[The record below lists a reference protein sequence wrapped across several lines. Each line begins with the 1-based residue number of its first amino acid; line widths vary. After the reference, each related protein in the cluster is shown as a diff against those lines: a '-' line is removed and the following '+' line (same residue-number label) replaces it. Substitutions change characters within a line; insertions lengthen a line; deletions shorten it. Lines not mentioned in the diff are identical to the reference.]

1 MDDEVARLREQL
13 ARAEDRIVEEQRR
26 REEEQRRREN
36 AELLARSSQ
45 PQDLTN
51 YLEACHQLHQA
62 IDVVTDRS
70 LTTQG
75 DTTNPS
81 GRIYPRRIVPWDAFA
96 ARQEETWNQLA
107 SSPSLSSKCLF
118 PSPHQIEYV
127 MSLISPISSEIGLR
141 NFERDTVENAVQKLV
156 DEAYKDPVLRNT
168 LSLRGTVTFESH
180 TNLGQ
185 DDTALSESFEQLS
198 TSADSSRSTASRS
211 KSLKRQPRRKA
222 RGKGHL
228 ADQFCIYRPDDGRN
242 MPTLAI
248 EYKAP
253 HKLSQEELVTGLR
266 SEIRPAQDIIN
277 KDGRGFEFA
286 SKSLAAAVITQ
297 LFSYMIDK
305 GIQYGYVCTGE
316 AFVFLHIPD
325 DPSIVYYS
333 VCLPCLDVMDGDE
346 NRLHRTAVAQV
357 FSFIIQALRVEPPP
371 MSWHDAAA
379 QLDTWA
385 VEYEDVLSKIP
396 ISDRKG
402 PRSRDHTYKARPW
415 PGFYRS
421 PIKTRSGCKPTSQEG
436 GRRQD
441 DDDNRDPPSPSPN
454 RPALLAQKPS
464 GTSAARSREKQG
476 RQGREKA
483 RHDEPVQTSI
493 KNRPYCTHQCLLG
506 LASAG
511 PIDKNCPNANDHGER
526 HIARSKFLS
535 LLHSQLARDRGPDAD
550 CVPLYISGSLGSLFK
565 VRLSSYG
572 YTLVA
577 KGMESADR
585 LRLCHEKKIYDQ
597 IRDIQ
602 GKFTP
607 VCLGLLDLALPQYC
621 DGGVYKHLMLLSW
634 GGRPLLGCVDQVD
647 KQTVIAGVAS
657 AFAALHRLG
666 VLHRDAEARNILFDA
681 PTGRVMVVDFERAEF
696 RGREPLACLTAQSQ
710 NRKRKRKASKKQVS
724 DEFGREFQSVM
735 GSLSKI
741 VESAA

>member
-26 REEEQRRREN
+26 REEEQCRREN

-96 ARQEETWNQLA
+96 ARQEEFWNQLA

-156 DEAYKDPVLRNT
+156 DEAYKDPALRNT

-286 SKSLAAAVITQ
+286 SRSLAAAVITQ
-297 LFSYMIDK
+297 LFSYMIGK

-333 VCLPCLDVMDGDE
+333 VCLPCLDVMD
-346 NRLHRTAVAQV
+346 
-357 FSFIIQALRVEPPP
+357 
-371 MSWHDAAA
+371 AA

-454 RPALLAQKPS
+454 RPALPAQKPS

-535 LLHSQLARDRGPDAD
+535 LLRSQLARDRGPDAD

-585 LRLCHEKKIYDQ
+585 LRLCHETKIYDQ

-621 DGGVYKHLMLLSW
+621 DGGVYNHLMLLSW

-710 NRKRKRKASKKQVS
+710 NRKGSAKRPRSKCQTSLEENFSLLWGLCQRSWKVPLEET
-724 DEFGREFQSVM
+724 DLVHARL
-735 GSLSKI
+735 GSTRSL
-741 VESAA
+741 VTMSAGEERNSS

>member
-1 MDDEVARLREQL
+1 MHSDAPEAVRFGFLHP
-13 ARAEDRIVEEQRR
+13 
-26 REEEQRRREN
+26 EEEYPQAFSSSGVHQPQCQHQQHHDGTVTDKNWGITTTTIADVSSMNEKSSTASKVCAYKAAVMISIKVATYYFTPWKGFHN
-36 AELLARSSQ
+36 ASIQNLTLARSSSESNSSRE
-45 PQDLTN
+45 TK
-51 YLEACHQLHQA
+51 
-62 IDVVTDRS
+62 S
-70 LTTQG
+70 TT
-75 DTTNPS
+75 TAMPPS
-81 GRIYPRRIVPWDAFA
+81 SSSSISPS
-96 ARQEETWNQLA
+96 A
-107 SSPSLSSKCLF
+107 SSPFTTVPTSDVRLALDCPKLNGDKKKILVHDEVSTYTYQCDVDF
-118 PSPHQIEYV
+118 PGVLYDIMGITTY
-127 MSLISPISSEIGLR
+127 
-141 NFERDTVENAVQKLV
+141 TVE
-156 DEAYKDPVLRNT
+156 DCLRACSRYNQQQ
-168 LSLRGTVTFESH
+168 GKKVCVGITF
-180 TNLGQ
+180 
-185 DDTALSESFEQLS
+185 
-198 TSADSSRSTASRS
+198 
-211 KSLKRQPRRKA
+211 
-222 RGKGHL
+222 
-228 ADQFCIYRPDDGRN
+228 
-242 MPTLAI
+242 
-248 EYKAP
+248 
-253 HKLSQEELVTGLR
+253 
-266 SEIRPAQDIIN
+266 
-277 KDGRGFEFA
+277 FA
-286 SKSLAAAVITQ
+286 
-297 LFSYMIDK
+297 
-305 GIQYGYVCTGE
+305 
-316 AFVFLHIPD
+316 
-325 DPSIVYYS
+325 
-333 VCLPCLDVMDGDE
+333 
-346 NRLHRTAVAQV
+346 AVAQV

-396 ISDRKG
+396 VSDRKG

-436 GRRQD
+436 GRRRD

-454 RPALLAQKPS
+454 RPAQPSHKPP
-464 GTSAARSREKQG
+464 GTLAARSREKQG
-476 RQGREKA
+476 WQCREKA

-506 LASAG
+506 LAFAG

-535 LLHSQLARDRGPDAD
+535 LLRSQLARDRGPDAD

-585 LRLCHEKKIYDQ
+585 LRLCHEKKMYDQ

-647 KQTVIAGVAS
+647 KQSAIAGVAS
-657 AFAALHRLG
+657 AFATLHRLG

-696 RGREPLACLTAQSQ
+696 RGREPLSCLTAQSQ
-710 NRKRKRKASKKQVS
+710 NRKRKRKASKKQVT
-724 DEFGREFQSVM
+724 DDFGREYQSVM

-741 VESAA
+741 LESAA